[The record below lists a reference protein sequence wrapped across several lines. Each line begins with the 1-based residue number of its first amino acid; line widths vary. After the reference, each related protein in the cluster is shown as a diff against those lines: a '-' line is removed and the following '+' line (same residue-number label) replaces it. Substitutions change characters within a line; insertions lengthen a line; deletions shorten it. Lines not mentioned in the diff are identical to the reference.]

1 MKTKR
6 PSEDTPVP
14 LPVENVVEDLNQQD
28 VLPSGTG
35 ADVIPEMETIVD
47 PESQLSRWDE
57 PMGEPGHR
65 ASRAPLE
72 DEVNAV
78 EELVQKGVSEADEEL
93 RDLDEEEE
101 MEEENEE
108 L

>member
-14 LPVENVVEDLNQQD
+14 LPVESVVEDLSQQD
-28 VLPSGTG
+28 VLPSGN
-35 ADVIPEMETIVD
+35 ASDVIPDMETIVD
-47 PESQLSRWDE
+47 PESQSGRWDE

-65 ASRAPLE
+65 ASRVPLE
-72 DEVNAV
+72 DEASAA
-78 EELVQKGVSEADEEL
+78 EQLVDKGINEADEEL
-93 RDLDEEEE
+93 RDLDEAEE
-101 MEEENEE
+101 MEEEGEE

>member
-1 MKTKR
+1 M
-6 PSEDTPVP
+6 D
-14 LPVENVVEDLNQQD
+14 DLSQQD
-28 VLPSGTG
+28 VLPSGSG
-35 ADVIPEMETIVD
+35 SDVIPEMETIVD
-47 PESQLSRWDE
+47 PESQGSRWDE

-72 DEVNAV
+72 DETSAAELLVN
-78 EELVQKGVSEADEEL
+78 QGVNEAEEEL

-108 L
+108 S